1 MNTDIKTALKSTS
14 VLVREYVKNLEAENV
29 KLQKN
34 IAKLECNEIS
44 NKHKITELKKELNK
58 LIKKGHI
65 TVNVNRNAQ

>member
-14 VLVREYVKNLEAENV
+14 VLVREYVKNLEAENA

>member
-14 VLVREYVKNLEAENV
+14 VLVREYVKNLETENV

>member
-14 VLVREYVKNLEAENV
+14 VLVREYVKNLETENA

-65 TVNVNRNAQ
+65 TVNVNRNSQ